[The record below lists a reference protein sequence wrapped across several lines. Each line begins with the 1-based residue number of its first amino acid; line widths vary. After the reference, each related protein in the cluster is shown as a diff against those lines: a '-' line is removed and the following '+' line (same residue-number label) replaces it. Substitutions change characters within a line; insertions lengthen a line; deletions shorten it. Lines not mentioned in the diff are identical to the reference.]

1 MARVN
6 LNIDIPNDIY
16 EYLRKYSKENH
27 IPLNELIHQKI
38 DKPIYN
44 VLDEFSGKVASDD
57 SADKLLKFVHSH
69 PDMYKK
75 GQMLYD

>member
-16 EYLRKYSKENH
+16 EYLHKYSRKNH

-38 DKPIYN
+38 DKSIYN
-44 VLDEFSGKVASDD
+44 ALDEFSGKVASDD
-57 SADKLLKFVHSH
+57 SANKLLKFAHSH

-75 GQMLYD
+75 G